1 MPGPINPFDYAERFN
16 PANTA
21 TGSPGA
27 DAIKRQRADQIRFDI
42 LTSPHAPDQI
52 ARTVRTARSL
62 GTLPADVEDSIDD
75 AERSLRANNFGKLID
90 QHPTIGEWAAGDP
103 RAAVAASDDT
113 KSLGILG
120 SAWDTLTKVP
130 ARVFGS
136 GVYDAAAGLREA
148 ADRWVAT
155 PGRYIQFGVDAAL
168 TTVLQQAG
176 LRKGYDPYRALQ
188 EDLGAWAAG
197 RQQLRDQAQAIR
209 QRNQGAG
216 FVSESVLGGLES
228 IPLTVAAALT
238 RNPELATAVPAV
250 SVGGNAYAKAEQ
262 KGLTGT
268 SALAYAATQGGTE
281 YLTERI
287 PAGMM
292 VEALTKRT
300 PFGKALIG
308 QLASEIPGEQLA
320 TAVQDMADWTY
331 LNPEK
336 SFGDYLRA
344 RPDAA
349 WSTLIGTVA
358 GTSVHTGG
366 AMLVDRAV
374 RQVAATAQRRQQADV
389 AAADSEA
396 LSLMGKAAESSKL
409 RERDPEAFA
418 ALLRTAS
425 ENGHIPD
432 QVYVPAEAILAYQ
445 QSDSYDQFDNPFAD
459 YQSQIDEA
467 MAAGGDVVLPSDFA
481 LTALPGTSAWAAL
494 KDDIRL
500 RPGGMSMR
508 EAEEFRANADAE
520 MQAVGERMAQTDKA
534 QATQDEQ
541 RAAMVET
548 RPQELVNAGFTPRIA
563 GIYAELDVLRAAVRA
578 ERNGRP
584 LDPKDFGSSIRAVL
598 PPALAEIQRA
608 DNLDVVIN
616 AMRKG
621 KPSTK
626 QGGKSLL
633 EWIAA
638 RGGIEDRGGDI
649 AAMGGDRWHLLD
661 KPIKT
666 VVKKEGKRKGAA
678 KTVTAIPGRRKLLAP
693 YNEAQGSMLGGA
705 TNERSPERVLDAAIS
720 EGYFPDLLAGRENGE
735 KIDSRVLLD
744 AIGQELGGS
753 PIYAEEPQIDGQR
766 AAAEELRAML
776 EDMGRDPDGMTDAEI
791 RAAVQE
797 YAAGGQDQAGYEQ
810 GADAGPRGRFIP
822 GAPGERGAI
831 ELFQSRNLSTLVH
844 EFGHQWLEE
853 LRADA
858 THPDASEQ
866 LRADWET
873 VKAWF
878 ASLGHPIAEDGAI
891 PREAHEFFARGTER
905 YLMEGKAPSAGLT
918 RIFETVRGW
927 LVSIYRRLDAL
938 RAPISPE
945 MREVFGR
952 LLATDEEIAAQREAL
967 AMQPAITDPAALGMT
982 GDEFAAYQKLAQGA
996 RDTASAGLLAKT
1008 MAAIK
1013 RQRTKA
1019 WRDEREAV
1027 RADEAERLDAAPLL
1041 KSLRLMADTPISRE
1055 WLVDRMGQDVLSLLP
1070 KTGSKNIHQEGGAN
1084 PDMVAELAGFDSAQQ
1099 MIEVLI
1105 GAQRQNLQAKEGGDQ
1120 RSLRARMIDRAA
1132 DEEMARRHG
1141 DDPFNDGSIEEEA
1154 IAAVNND
1161 LAGDL
1166 LAAELRYLGRKSGGQ
1181 ATPWRVARA
1190 WARSKVRTGVIAQ
1203 EASPSAIQRHTKA
1216 VAKAGREAERAMLAG
1231 KMDEAFAAK
1240 QRQMLSAAMLSEAKA
1255 AYDEVTRAQAR
1266 LAKIAKHKTMKSVD
1280 QDYLDQAHALLDAV
1294 QLGPRSER
1302 SIDRQG
1308 KWEAWAAQQ
1317 EADGID
1323 VIVPRSFEATL
1334 RGTPWSRLTVE
1345 NALGLD
1351 DAVAQV
1357 MHLGRLKQTLLDN
1370 QEQREWE
1377 DIFAEA
1383 ERAAGAIDGPAPR
1396 DLTDPTVLESIKSG
1410 ALAVDASLLKME
1422 TVFDWLDG
1430 GDPNGV
1436 FNRIA
1441 FRPIAEAQDRENA
1454 MLADYYGRI
1463 KALFEAVPAQDGARW
1478 GDRLEMPWIDPETGR
1493 PMRLERSKV
1502 IAMALNIGNE
1512 GNLQRLADGYR
1523 INPGAI
1529 EQYLTDTLTASEWRF
1544 VQGVWDEIDTLWP
1557 QIEGLEKRVN
1567 GVAPEKI
1574 APRAFDTPHGPMRG
1588 GYYPAVYDTSRNYR
1602 AEERGGKE
1610 SDLLGTNYTRATTRA
1625 SSTKER
1631 AEKVNAPI
1639 LLDLGVINRHLG
1651 EVIHDITHR
1660 EAVIQANRF
1669 LTSERVMRA
1678 VDAALGPEIRKQFR
1692 PWVKFVANSWAMER
1706 AGNEGFGKWLGKLRA
1721 NVTVV
1726 GMGLRATT
1734 MVSQLAGYSNSVE
1747 VVGEAAMA
1755 KAIAR
1760 FAASPIETTRF
1771 VLERSGEVRTR
1782 MDTLDRDVRN
1792 QLAAMSTVNPVGK
1805 LARQALD
1812 AKRFMFHGIGYMDRI
1827 VSVPTWMAGYSN
1839 ALAAGMSEQ
1848 DAIYAADKAVRQSQ
1862 GAGSPKDMAAIVR
1875 GTGRWGEATK
1885 LFTMF
1890 YSYFSAQYQR
1900 QRTLAR
1906 DIGGGDGRRPR
1917 NLPKLASRA
1926 FFLLV
1931 VPPLLTELIKAGMGG
1946 AGGPDDDEWWAQWV
1960 MRKLIANAI
1969 GPIPVVRDV
1978 FEPAWKGAIGGKVF
1992 GSSITPMQ
2000 RAADTLVQSSRDVGK
2015 LIRGEETK
2023 HATKDVLETGGYM
2036 TGLVPGQVAS
2046 ATQFLVDVGNGDA
2059 DPQGFGD
2066 WMEGLTTGK
2075 VKDD

>member
-1 MPGPINPFDYAERFN
+1 MPDFIKPAQPWNTPGPV
-16 PANTA
+16 PAPTSTNTL
-21 TGSPGA
+21 A
-27 DAIKRQRADQIRFDI
+27 DAMRRERDEQTRRNIIEAH
-42 LTSPHAPDQI
+42 TPDQMAQATTL
-52 ARTVRTARSL
+52 ARQMGAM
-62 GTLPADVEDSIDD
+62 PADVEGVVSE
-75 AERSLRANNFGKLID
+75 AEKSLRARKFGQLID
-90 QHPTIGEWAAGDP
+90 QHPTIGQWAAGDP
-103 RAAVAASDDT
+103 RSAVAASDDT

-120 SAWDTLTKVP
+120 SAWDMLSKVP

-148 ADRWVAT
+148 ADRWIAT
-155 PGRYIQFGVDAAL
+155 PGRYVEYGVDAAL

-188 EDLGAWAAG
+188 EDLGYRAAG
-197 RQQLRDQAQAIR
+197 RQQMRDAAQGIR

-216 FVSESVLGGLES
+216 FVTESVLGGLES

-238 RNPELATAVPAV
+238 RNPELATAIPAV

-262 KGLTGT
+262 KGLSGT

-287 PAGMM
+287 PAGLM

-308 QLASEIPGEQLA
+308 QLVEEIPGEQLA

-331 LNPEK
+331 LNPDK

-344 RPDAA
+344 RPEAA
-349 WSTLIGTVA
+349 LSTLIGTVA
-358 GTSVHTGG
+358 GTTAHTGG

-374 RQVAATAQRRQQADV
+374 RQVSETAQRRQQAAIAQGDG
-389 AAADSEA
+389 EA
-396 LSLMGKAAESSKL
+396 LNLMGKAAEGSAL
-409 RERDPEAFA
+409 RKRDPEAYA
-418 ALLRTAS
+418 TLLRAAS
-425 ENGHIPD
+425 ENGHIPE
-432 QVYVPAEAILAYQ
+432 QVFVPAEAIVAYQ
-445 QSDSYDQFDNPFAD
+445 QSDSYDQFDDPFAD
-459 YQSQIDEA
+459 YQGQIQEA
-467 MAAGGDVVLPSDFA
+467 LATGGDVVLPSDFA
-481 LTALPGTSAWAAL
+481 LSRLPGTAAWAAV

-508 EAEEFRANADAE
+508 EAEDFRTNADAE
-520 MQAVGERMAQTDKA
+520 MQAVGQRMAQTDKA
-534 QATQDEQ
+534 QAAQDEQ
-541 RAAMVET
+541 RAAMVEART
-548 RPQELVNAGFTPRIA
+548 QELVNAGFTPRVA
-563 GIYAELDVLRAAVRA
+563 GIYADLDVQRSFTRA
-578 ERNGRP
+578 ERTGRQAEP
-584 LDPKDFGSSIRAVL
+584 GSTIRAVL

-616 AMRKG
+616 AMRQN
-621 KPSTK
+621 KPAEK

-633 EWIAA
+633 DWIAA
-638 RGGIEDRGGDI
+638 RGGIEDRGGGI
-649 AAMGGDRWHLLD
+649 TSMGGAEWHKG
-661 KPIKT
+661 KP
-666 VVKKEGKRKGAA
+666 GK
-678 KTVTAIPGRRKLLAP
+678 RKLLAP

-720 EGYFPDLLAGRENGE
+720 EGYFPDLLAARENGE

-744 AIGQELGGS
+744 AIGQELRGS
-753 PIYAEEPQIDGQR
+753 PIYAEEPQVDGQR
-766 AAAEELRAML
+766 AAADELRALL

-810 GADAGPRGRFIP
+810 GADTGPRGRFIP

-866 LRADWET
+866 LKADWET
-873 VKAWF
+873 AKAWF
-878 ASLGHPIAEDGAI
+878 ASLGHPVGEDGTI
-891 PREAHEFFARGTER
+891 PREAHEYFARGTER

-918 RIFETVRGW
+918 RLFETVRGW

-952 LLATDEEIAAQREAL
+952 LIATDEEIAAQRNAL

-996 RDTASAGLLAKT
+996 RDTANAELLAKT
-1008 MAAIK
+1008 MASIK
-1013 RQRTKA
+1013 RKRTKE

-1027 RADEAERLDAAPLL
+1027 IAQETERLQDAPLL

-1055 WLVDRMGQDVLSLLP
+1055 WLVDRMGQDVLGLLP

-1105 GAQRQNLQAKEGGDQ
+1105 GAQRQHLQAKEGGDQ
-1120 RSLRARMIDRAA
+1120 RSLRARTIENAA
-1132 DEEMARRHG
+1132 DEEMARRRG

-1166 LAAELRYLGRKSGGQ
+1166 LSAELRYLGRRMGQQ
-1181 ATPWRVARA
+1181 ATPWRVARE
-1190 WARSKVRTGVIAQ
+1190 WARGKVRSGTIAQ
-1203 EASPSAIQRHTKA
+1203 EASLSAIQRHTKA
-1216 VAKAGREAERAMLAG
+1216 VAKAGREAEKAILAG

-1240 QRQMLSAAMLSEAKA
+1240 QRQMLSAAMLAEAKA
-1255 AYDEVTRAQAR
+1255 AYDEVSRAQAR
-1266 LAKIAKHKTMKSVD
+1266 LAKIAKRKTSKSVD

-1323 VIVPRSFEATL
+1323 VIVPKSFEATL

-1351 DAVAQV
+1351 EAVAQV

-1370 QEQREWE
+1370 QEQREWV
-1377 DIFAEA
+1377 DIFTEAEA
-1383 ERAAGAIDGPAPR
+1383 AAGNIKGDPPR
-1396 DLTDPTVLESIKSG
+1396 DLTDPTMLEAIKARAMST
-1410 ALAVDASLLKME
+1410 DASLLKME

-1454 MLADYYGRI
+1454 MLTDYYGRI
-1463 KALFEAVPAQDGARW
+1463 KALFEAVPAEDGARW
-1478 GDRLEMPWIDPETGR
+1478 GDKLEMPWTDTETGR
-1493 PMRLERSKV
+1493 PMRMERSKV

-1512 GNLQRLADGYR
+1512 GNLQRLSDGYR
-1523 INPGAI
+1523 VPAGAI
-1529 EQYLTDTLTASEWRF
+1529 EQYLSDTLTTGEWKF

-1574 APRAFDTPHGPMRG
+1574 AARAFDTPHGPMRG
-1588 GYYPAVYDTSRNYR
+1588 GYYPAVYDTTRNYR
-1602 AEERGGKE
+1602 AEENRGKE
-1610 SDLLGTNYTRATTRA
+1610 SDLLEGGYTRATTRA

-1631 AEKVNAPI
+1631 AEKVKAPI

-1651 EVIHDITHR
+1651 EVIHDVTHR
-1660 EAVIQANRF
+1660 EAVIRANRF

-1734 MVSQLAGYSNSVE
+1734 MVSQIAGYSNSIE
-1747 VVGEAAMA
+1747 VVGEAPMA
-1755 KAIAR
+1755 KAIAQFSAQLTGSVAKFVTFQGVQVPPMMA
-1760 FAASPIETTRF
+1760 FA
-1771 VLERSGEVRTR
+1771 LERSGELRAR
-1782 MDTLDRDVRN
+1782 MDTLDRDIRN
-1792 QLAAMSTVNPVGK
+1792 QIAAMSTVNPVSK
-1805 LARQALD
+1805 IARQALD

-1827 VSVPTWMAGYSN
+1827 VSVPTWMAAYSN
-1839 ALAAGMSEQ
+1839 AIGAGMAEQ
-1848 DAIYAADKAVRQSQ
+1848 DAVYAADKAVRQSQ

-1885 LFTMF
+1885 MFTMF

-1906 DIGGGDGRRPR
+1906 DIGDADGRRPR

-1931 VPPLLTELIKAGMGG
+1931 VPPLLTEVVKYGLSGS
-1946 AGGPDDDEWWAQWV
+1946 GGPDDDEWWTEWV
-1960 MRKLIANAI
+1960 ARKLLANSI
-1969 GPIPVVRDV
+1969 GPIPLARDV
-1978 FEPAWKGAIGGKVF
+1978 FEPVWNAVAGNQVYNP
-1992 GSSITPMQ
+1992 SISPIQ
-2000 RAADTLVQSSRDVGK
+2000 RAYDTVTRSAMDVGK
-2015 LIRGEETK
+2015 LVRGEETK
-2023 HATKDVLETGGYM
+2023 HATKDILETTGYL

-2059 DPQGFGD
+2059 DPQGFSD
-2066 WMEGLTTGK
+2066 WLEGLTTGK
-2075 VKDD
+2075 LKHE